1 MDAINNL
8 VDFSE
13 VFNKI
18 REEERQKI
26 VDMIM
31 TECYAER
38 HDDGVVCDKCQDIVF
53 LITGENEET
62 MQ

>member
-8 VDFSE
+8 VDFGE

-26 VDMIM
+26 VDMIL

-38 HDDGVVCDKCQDIVF
+38 HDDDVVCDNCQDIVF

>member
-8 VDFSE
+8 VDFGE

-26 VDMIM
+26 VDMVM
-31 TECYAER
+31 TDCYAER
-38 HDDGVVCDKCQDIVF
+38 HDDGVVCDKCQDLVF
-53 LITGENEET
+53 KIIPPTEEDSK
-62 MQ
+62 